1 MTAAVLDVIVELEAR
16 GWKAG
21 GGGETGVS
29 GDPYAAHGSAA
40 RRAMRQSRDER
51 KEDTGGTRWR
61 ETART
66 TKRTT
71 HPLIDAG

>member
-1 MTAAVLDVIVELEAR
+1 ME
-16 GWKAG
+16 G
-21 GGGETGVS
+21 GGG
-29 GDPYAAHGSAA
+29 
-40 RRAMRQSRDER
+40 RRDRCKRRSLRCPRQRSTHSDEAKSRHER

-61 ETART
+61 KTART

>member
-1 MTAAVLDVIVELEAR
+1 LTAAVLDVIVELEAR
-16 GWKAG
+16 GRKA

-29 GDPYAAHGSAA
+29 SDPYAAHGSAA

-61 ETART
+61 ENART
-66 TKRTT
+66 TKGTT
-71 HPLIDAG
+71 HALIDAG

>member
-1 MTAAVLDVIVELEAR
+1 MTAAVLDVMVELEAR
-16 GWKAG
+16 GRKA